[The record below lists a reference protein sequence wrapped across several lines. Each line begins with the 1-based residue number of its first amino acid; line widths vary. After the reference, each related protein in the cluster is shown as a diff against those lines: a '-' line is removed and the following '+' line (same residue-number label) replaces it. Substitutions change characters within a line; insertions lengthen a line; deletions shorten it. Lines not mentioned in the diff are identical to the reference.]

1 VELTLVLFWTAFM
14 GYIYFNG
21 IEDYLRKEK
30 HKDLSDIVV
39 GTSLI
44 VFFWSVGAA
53 LIKWACGWFA

>member
-1 VELTLVLFWTAFM
+1 M